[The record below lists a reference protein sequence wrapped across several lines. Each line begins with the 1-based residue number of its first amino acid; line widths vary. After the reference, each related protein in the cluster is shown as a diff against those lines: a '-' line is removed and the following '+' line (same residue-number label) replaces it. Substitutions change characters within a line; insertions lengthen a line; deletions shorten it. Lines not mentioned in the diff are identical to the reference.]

1 MSKITEPYD
10 RNKPYNHLPLLPPPA
25 EKIMDM
31 EIMTKLAN
39 ARGALGKLD
48 GIVRTLPNPEML
60 VNTITLR
67 EAKDSSEI
75 ENIFTSH
82 DELYQALAIETTEMS
97 ASAREV
103 LRYREALEIGFSTM
117 QTNNKIDMP
126 TILAIFQK
134 IEDTTQGIRPPTLP
148 TVIKKGGSSMTSG
161 HTIYTPPRGKGII
174 EEKIKNWLEYCNDD
188 KQYNYDALIKMA
200 VTHYQFEAIH
210 PFSDGNGRTG
220 RILNLL
226 LLSQKGLLNY
236 PVLYLSGYII
246 RNKNEYYEKLGAV
259 TERFSWK
266 AWIMFILEG
275 VEQTSYYT
283 IQLIERIN
291 ELYENTKNYILKE
304 IPKFNQE
311 IIKLLFFQPYI
322 RAVNIAN
329 TPACRISSR
338 QTADKKL
345 MELLEINMISKK
357 QVGSETVYI
366 NHQLIS
372 LLSDKTDAQ
381 I

>member
-1 MSKITEPYD
+1 MSTKIPYD
-10 RNKPYNHLPLLPPPA
+10 RINPYNQLPLLPPLE
-25 EKIMDM
+25 EKIMDL

-82 DELYQALAIETTEMS
+82 DELYQAMVVETTEMS
-97 ASAREV
+97 ANAREV
-103 LRYREALEIGFSTM
+103 LRYREALDIGFKTLKST
-117 QTNNKIDMP
+117 NKMEMS
-126 TILAIFQK
+126 TILAIYQK
-134 IEDTTQGIRPPTLP
+134 IENTTQGIRPPTLS

-161 HTIYTPPRGKGII
+161 QVIYTPPRGKGII
-174 EEKIKNWLEYCNDD
+174 EDLLNNWLEYCNDNTTY
-188 KQYNYDALIKMA
+188 KYDGLIKMA
-200 VTHYQFEAIH
+200 ITHYQFEAIH

-226 LLSQKGLLNY
+226 LLSQKELLTY

-246 RNKNEYYEKLGAV
+246 RNKNEYYASLGAV

-266 AWIMFILEG
+266 NWILFILEG

-283 IQLIERIN
+283 INLIEKIN
-291 ELYENTKNYILKE
+291 ELFENTKNYILNE
-304 IPKFNQE
+304 NPKFNQE
-311 IIKLLFFQPYI
+311 IIKLLFYQPYI
-322 RAVNIAN
+322 RALNIVNAPSCKI
-329 TPACRISSR
+329 TSR

-345 MELLEINMISKK
+345 MELTELNMLSKK
-357 QVGSETVYI
+357 QVGRETVYI

-372 LLSDKTDAQ
+372 LISEKTETS

>member
-1 MSKITEPYD
+1 MSLKIPYD
-10 RNKPYNHLPLLPPPA
+10 RINPYNHLPLLPPLD
-25 EKIMDM
+25 EKIMDL

-82 DELYQALAIETTEMS
+82 DELYQALAVETTEMS
-97 ASAREV
+97 ANAREV
-103 LRYREALEIGFSTM
+103 LRYREALEIGFKKFKSLNRLDLST
-117 QTNNKIDMP
+117 I
-126 TILAIFQK
+126 IEVYQK
-134 IEDTTQGIRPPTLP
+134 IEDTTQGIRPPTLS

-161 HTIYTPPRGKGII
+161 QVIYTPPRGKGVI
-174 EEKIKNWLEYCNDD
+174 EDLLTNWLDYCNDNS
-188 KQYNYDALIKMA
+188 KFNYDGLIKMA
-200 VTHYQFEAIH
+200 VSHYQFEAIH

-220 RILNLL
+220 RILNLIVL
-226 LLSQKGLLNY
+226 LQKELLTY

-246 RNKNEYYEKLGAV
+246 RNKNEYYTAIGAV

-266 AWIMFILEG
+266 NWILFILEG

-283 IQLIERIN
+283 INLIEKIN
-291 ELYENTKNYILKE
+291 ELFESIKNYVLNE
-304 IPKFNQE
+304 NPKFNQE
-311 IIKLLFFQPYI
+311 IIKLLFYQPYI
-322 RAVNIAN
+322 RAVNIVN
-329 TPACRISSR
+329 EPSCKISSR

-345 MELLEINMISKK
+345 MELVGLNMLSKK
-357 QVGSETVYI
+357 QVGRETVYV

-372 LLSDKTDAQ
+372 LIADRNS
-381 I
+381 

>member
-1 MSKITEPYD
+1 MSTKIPYD
-10 RNKPYNHLPLLPPPA
+10 RINPYNQLPLLPPLE
-25 EKIMDM
+25 EKIMDL

-82 DELYQALAIETTEMS
+82 DELYQAMAVETTEMS
-97 ASAREV
+97 ANAREV
-103 LRYREALEIGFSTM
+103 LRYREALDIGFKTLKST
-117 QTNNKIDMP
+117 NKMEMS
-126 TILAIFQK
+126 TILAIYQK
-134 IEDTTQGIRPPTLP
+134 IENTTQGIRPPTLS

-161 HTIYTPPRGKGII
+161 QVIYTPPRGKGII
-174 EEKIKNWLEYCNDD
+174 EDLLNNWLEYCNDNTTY
-188 KQYNYDALIKMA
+188 KYDGLIKMA
-200 VTHYQFEAIH
+200 ITHYQFEAIH

-226 LLSQKGLLNY
+226 LLSQKELLTY

-246 RNKNEYYEKLGAV
+246 RNKNEYYASLGAV

-266 AWIMFILEG
+266 NWILFILEG

-283 IQLIERIN
+283 INLIEKIN
-291 ELYENTKNYILKE
+291 ELFENTKNYILNE
-304 IPKFNQE
+304 NPKFNQE
-311 IIKLLFFQPYI
+311 IIKLLFYQPYI
-322 RAVNIAN
+322 RALNIVNAPSCKI
-329 TPACRISSR
+329 TSR

-345 MELLEINMISKK
+345 MELTELNMLSKK
-357 QVGSETVYI
+357 QVGRETVYI

-372 LLSDKTDAQ
+372 LISEKAEKS

>member
-1 MSKITEPYD
+1 MSTKIPYD
-10 RNKPYNHLPLLPPPA
+10 RINPYNQLPLLPPLE
-25 EKIMDM
+25 EKIMDL

-82 DELYQALAIETTEMS
+82 DELYQAMVVETTEMS
-97 ASAREV
+97 ANAREV
-103 LRYREALEIGFSTM
+103 LRYREALEIGFKTLKST
-117 QTNNKIDMP
+117 NKMEMS
-126 TILAIFQK
+126 TILAIYQK
-134 IEDTTQGIRPPTLP
+134 IENTTQGIRPPTLS

-161 HTIYTPPRGKGII
+161 QVIYTPPRGKGII
-174 EEKIKNWLEYCNDD
+174 EDLLNNWLEYCNDNTTY
-188 KQYNYDALIKMA
+188 KYDGLIKMA
-200 VTHYQFEAIH
+200 ITHYQFEAIH

-226 LLSQKGLLNY
+226 LLSQKELLTY

-246 RNKNEYYEKLGAV
+246 RNKNEYYASLGAV

-266 AWIMFILEG
+266 NWILFILEG

-283 IQLIERIN
+283 INLIEKIN
-291 ELYENTKNYILKE
+291 ELFENTKNYILNE
-304 IPKFNQE
+304 NPKFNQE
-311 IIKLLFFQPYI
+311 IIKLLFYQPYI
-322 RAVNIAN
+322 RALNIVNAPSCKI
-329 TPACRISSR
+329 TSR

-345 MELLEINMISKK
+345 MELTELNMLSKK
-357 QVGSETVYI
+357 QVGRETVYI

-372 LLSDKTDAQ
+372 LISEKTETS

>member
-1 MSKITEPYD
+1 MSTKIPYD
-10 RNKPYNHLPLLPPPA
+10 RISPYNQLPLLPPL
-25 EKIMDM
+25 EENIMDL

-82 DELYQALAIETTEMS
+82 DELYQAMAIETTEMS
-97 ASAREV
+97 ANAREV
-103 LRYREALEIGFSTM
+103 LRYREALEIGFKTLKST
-117 QTNNKIDMP
+117 NKIEMS
-126 TILAIFQK
+126 TILAIYQK
-134 IEDTTQGIRPPTLP
+134 IENTTQGIRPPTLS

-161 HTIYTPPRGKGII
+161 QVIYTPPRGKGII
-174 EEKIKNWLEYCNDD
+174 ENLLNNWLEYCNDN
-188 KQYNYDALIKMA
+188 KAYKYDGLIKMA
-200 VTHYQFEAIH
+200 ISHYQFEAIH

-226 LLSQKGLLNY
+226 LLSQKELLTY

-246 RNKNEYYEKLGAV
+246 RNKNEYYATLGAV

-266 AWIMFILEG
+266 KWILFILEG

-283 IQLIERIN
+283 INLIEKIN
-291 ELYENTKNYILKE
+291 ELFENIKSYILNE
-304 IPKFNQE
+304 NPKFNQE
-311 IIKLLFFQPYI
+311 IIKLLFYQPYI
-322 RAVNIAN
+322 RAINIVN
-329 TPACRISSR
+329 TPSCKITSR

-345 MELLEINMISKK
+345 MELVELNMLSKK
-357 QVGSETVYI
+357 HVGRETVYI

-372 LLSDKTDAQ
+372 LISEKSN

>member
-1 MSKITEPYD
+1 MSVKIPYD
-10 RNKPYNHLPLLPPPA
+10 RINPYNQLPLLPPLE
-25 EKIMDM
+25 EKIMDL

-75 ENIFTSH
+75 ESIFTSH
-82 DELYQALAIETTEMS
+82 DELYQAMAVETTEMS
-97 ASAREV
+97 ANAREV
-103 LRYREALEIGFSTM
+103 LRYREALEIGFKTLKST
-117 QTNNKIDMP
+117 NKIEMS
-126 TILAIFQK
+126 TILAIYQK
-134 IEDTTQGIRPPTLP
+134 IENTTQGIRPPTLS

-161 HTIYTPPRGKGII
+161 QIIYTPPRGKGII
-174 EEKIKNWLEYCNDD
+174 EDLLNNWLDYCNDNLTY
-188 KQYNYDALIKMA
+188 KYDALIKMA
-200 VTHYQFEAIH
+200 ITHYQFEAIH

-226 LLSQKGLLNY
+226 ILSQKELLTY

-246 RNKNEYYEKLGAV
+246 RNKNEYYAALGAV

-266 AWIMFILEG
+266 NWILFILEG

-283 IQLIERIN
+283 INLIEKIN
-291 ELYENTKNYILKE
+291 ELFDNTKNYILNE
-304 IPKFNQE
+304 NPKFNQE

-322 RAVNIAN
+322 RAVNIVN
-329 TPACRISSR
+329 TQSCKITSR

-345 MELLEINMISKK
+345 MELVELNMLSKK
-357 QVGSETVYI
+357 YVGRETVYI

-372 LLSDKTDAQ
+372 LISEKTDTT

>member
-1 MSKITEPYD
+1 MSVKIPYD
-10 RNKPYNHLPLLPPPA
+10 RINPYNQLPLLPPLE
-25 EKIMDM
+25 EKIMDL

-39 ARGALGKLD
+39 ARGALGKLE

-75 ENIFTSH
+75 ESIFTSH
-82 DELYQALAIETTEMS
+82 DELYQAMAVETTEMS
-97 ASAREV
+97 ANAREV
-103 LRYREALEIGFSTM
+103 LRYREALEIGFKTLKST
-117 QTNNKIDMP
+117 NKIEMS
-126 TILAIFQK
+126 TILAIYQK
-134 IEDTTQGIRPPTLP
+134 IENTTQGIRPPTLS

-161 HTIYTPPRGKGII
+161 QIIYTPPRGKGII
-174 EEKIKNWLEYCNDD
+174 EDLLNNWLDYCNDNLTY
-188 KQYNYDALIKMA
+188 KYDALIKMA
-200 VTHYQFEAIH
+200 ITHYQFEAIH

-226 LLSQKGLLNY
+226 ILSQKGLLTY

-246 RNKNEYYEKLGAV
+246 RNKNEYYASLGAV

-266 AWIMFILEG
+266 NWILFILEG

-283 IQLIERIN
+283 INLIEKIN
-291 ELYENTKNYILKE
+291 ELFDNTKNYILNE
-304 IPKFNQE
+304 NPKFNQE

-322 RAVNIAN
+322 RAVNIVN
-329 TPACRISSR
+329 TQSCKITSR

-345 MELLEINMISKK
+345 MELVELNMLSKK
-357 QVGSETVYI
+357 YVGRETVYI

-372 LLSDKTDAQ
+372 LISEKTDTT

>member
-1 MSKITEPYD
+1 MSRKIPYD
-10 RNKPYNHLPLLPPPA
+10 RISPYNQLPLLPPLE
-25 EKIMDM
+25 EKIMDL

-82 DELYQALAIETTEMS
+82 DELYQAMAIETTEMS
-97 ASAREV
+97 ANAREV
-103 LRYREALEIGFSTM
+103 LRYKEALEIGFKTLKST
-117 QTNNKIDMP
+117 NKIEMS
-126 TILAIFQK
+126 TILAIYQK
-134 IEDTTQGIRPPTLP
+134 IENTTQGIRPPTLS

-161 HTIYTPPRGKGII
+161 QVIYTPPRGKGII
-174 EEKIKNWLEYCNDD
+174 ENLLNNWLEYCNDN
-188 KQYNYDALIKMA
+188 KAYKYDGLIKMA
-200 VTHYQFEAIH
+200 FLHYQFEAIH

-226 LLSQKGLLNY
+226 LLSQKELLTY

-246 RNKNEYYEKLGAV
+246 RNKNEYYATLGAV

-266 AWIMFILEG
+266 KWILFILEG

-283 IQLIERIN
+283 INLIEKIN
-291 ELYENTKNYILKE
+291 ELFENIKSYILNE
-304 IPKFNQE
+304 NPKFNQE
-311 IIKLLFFQPYI
+311 IIKLLFYQPYI
-322 RAVNIAN
+322 RAINIVN
-329 TPACRISSR
+329 TPSCKITSR

-345 MELLEINMISKK
+345 MELVELNMLSKK
-357 QVGSETVYI
+357 HVGRETVYI

-372 LLSDKTDAQ
+372 LISEKSN